1 MDSAVTL
8 GNLALGGAIEIG
20 DGYRTRADQLGA
32 SGYQIIRAA
41 DVANGRVNFSTRA
54 YVSTRFESQIGS
66 KRALEGDVVLTTKGT
81 VGRAAIMP
89 QLSQD
94 CVYSPQIC
102 YLRVGNTNAVVPR
115 FLLYWLG
122 SSEFWNQAQHL
133 MHRTDMAPYI
143 SLTDLRS
150 MTIWLPS
157 VSSQEAIAGVLG
169 ALDDKLAANTQLVAS
184 SLDLVRALF
193 RSTSRLTP
201 SRSTT
206 YGEIA
211 QVDGGGTPSTK
222 VPAFWGG
229 QIRWATPTDIT
240 SLRAPYLIDT
250 ARSITSDG
258 LAACSSTLFAPGAIL
273 MTSRA
278 TIGAFAV
285 NQIHTSVNQGFI
297 VVRPNDP
304 HATWWLFHEM
314 ESRVDEYI
322 SRANGATFLELP
334 RGRFR
339 TLEVAPPR
347 HDVLLEF
354 DAKASAIHAK
364 SAAAAAESRSLA
376 SLRDTL
382 LPKLMSGELRVRDA
396 EKQVEDVV

>member
-1 MDSAVTL
+1 MADWRTQTL
-8 GNLALGGAIEIG
+8 GDLCTLRGGGAFPQDEQGSTSGDYPFIKVSDLADSGTRNIRTARNWVTRSQLERMTAPLIPSGATVFAKIG
-20 DGYRTRADQLGA
+20 EGLRRE
-32 SGYQIIRAA
+32 
-41 DVANGRVNFSTRA
+41 
-54 YVSTRFESQIGS
+54 RF
-66 KRALEGDVVLTTKGT
+66 RMTTQET
-81 VGRAAIMP
+81 AIDNNLMAAIP
-89 QLSQD
+89 RRTCD
-94 CVYSPQIC
+94 
-102 YLRVGNTNAVVPR
+102 PR
-115 FLLYWLG
+115 FLCYLLSTLG
-122 SSEFWNQAQHL
+122 ISDFAAGSAL
-133 MHRTDMAPYI
+133 PYLRQSTLQYI
-143 SLTDLRS
+143 ECRVPSLTA
-150 MTIWLPS
+150 
-157 VSSQEAIAGVLG
+157 QAAIGQVLG
-169 ALDDKLAANTQLVAS
+169 ALDDKIAANTQLVAS

-240 SLRAPYLIDT
+240 SLRAPYLTGT

-258 LAACSSTLFAPGAIL
+258 LAACSSSLFAPGAIL

-314 ESRVDEYI
+314 ESRVNEYI

-339 TLEVAPPR
+339 ALEVAPPR

-396 EKQVEDVV
+396 EKQVEGVV